1 MSSPVRTHL
10 TLDAATVQSLFA
22 EGDWPCVRI
31 GPDTWRTQFRTKRAR
46 FPVLVRVGEGDGT
59 AEGAG
64 FVTFAII
71 PYLRSPEDPALAARL
86 YTRLLEL
93 NHQLMMAKYSIDDD
107 LDVVLTVEYPTAE
120 IDRSEFVD
128 ALNALGYY
136 ADLHHD
142 ELRALLGT
150 EG

>member
-1 MSSPVRTHL
+1 MSSPARTHL
-10 TLDAATVQSLFA
+10 KLDDATVQSLFA
-22 EGDWPCVRI
+22 EGGWPCERI
-31 GPDTWRTQFRTKRAR
+31 GPDTWRTRFRSKRAQ

-59 AEGAG
+59 PKGAG

-71 PYLRSPEDPALAARL
+71 PYLRSPEEPALAARL

-93 NHQLMMAKYSIDDD
+93 NHRLMMAKYSIDDD

-120 IDRSEFVD
+120 LDRSEFSD

-136 ADLHHD
+136 ADLHHE
-142 ELRALLGT
+142 ELRALVASPA
-150 EG
+150 